1 MAAPYTLKR
10 LTDVQDSAPEFGF
23 ETQESRFASDDLDTE
38 RTGVTHHRFQAG
50 TRQGFAHRHDR
61 AEEVYVVLAGSG
73 RMKLDDDIVDVAPLD
88 AIRVAPAV
96 VRAFEAGS
104 DGLEVLA
111 CGARHEG
118 DGEVIMDWWTD

>member
-10 LTDVQDSAPEFGF
+10 LTDVRDSAPEFGF

-73 RMKLDDDIVDVAPLD
+73 RIKLDDDVLEIEPLD
-88 AIRVAPAV
+88 AVRVAPGV
-96 VRAFEAGS
+96 TRAFEAS
-104 DGLEVLA
+104 ADGVDVLA
-111 CGARHEG
+111 VGPRHEG
-118 DGEVIMDWWTD
+118 DGEMVKNWWVD